1 MAWLV
6 SKVGGLVV
14 GFSKLIGEWLVWER
28 EVGAFLLV
36 VLVLS
41 EFSDAVAFVLSVC

>member
-1 MAWLV
+1 MAWSV

-14 GFSKLIGEWLVWER
+14 GLSKLIGEWLVWER

-36 VLVLS
+36 VQVLC
-41 EFSDAVAFVLSVC
+41 EFSDAVVFVLLAC

>member
-14 GFSKLIGEWLVWER
+14 GFSKLIGEWLVWEW
-28 EVGAFLLV
+28 EVGAFLLEV
-36 VLVLS
+36 PVLFV
-41 EFSDAVAFVLSVC
+41 FSDVAVFVLLAW